1 MQKTCKFNFYNTQR
15 AKEEGKR
22 IGGKR
27 TPTSYFGSSLSTQ
40 TRYKRKLSTR
50 IRCIAR
56 GKYGGGIKVLDGY
69 RLDRKYL
76 NPAQQHLLKR
86 LAKTLS
92 GQDRDIMESILR
104 DFALKNE
111 DGM

>member
-1 MQKTCKFNFYNTQR
+1 
-15 AKEEGKR
+15 
-22 IGGKR
+22 
-27 TPTSYFGSSLSTQ
+27 
-40 TRYKRKLSTR
+40 
-50 IRCIAR
+50 
-56 GKYGGGIKVLDGY
+56 
-69 RLDRKYL
+69 
-76 NPAQQHLLKR
+76 

>member
-1 MQKTCKFNFYNTQR
+1 MQCFASESRFESAAPDAAELANSLFHSLDTHLRQLLCHIYSLRSF
-15 AKEEGKR
+15 
-22 IGGKR
+22 
-27 TPTSYFGSSLSTQ
+27 PLGS
-40 TRYKRKLSTR
+40 
-50 IRCIAR
+50 
-56 GKYGGGIKVLDGY
+56 
-69 RLDRKYL
+69 
-76 NPAQQHLLKR
+76 QHLLKR